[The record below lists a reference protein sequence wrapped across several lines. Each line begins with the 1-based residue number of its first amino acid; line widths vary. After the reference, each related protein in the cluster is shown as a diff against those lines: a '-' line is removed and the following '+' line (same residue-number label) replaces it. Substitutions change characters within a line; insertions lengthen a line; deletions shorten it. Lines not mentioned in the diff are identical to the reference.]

1 MKKMLRF
8 LMMMILSWWVDISLY
23 TLLLF
28 QLPCCLGFQFMFQL
42 FFGEINLYN
51 LSIHCY
57 LDVGHRSVVN
67 HVAIKWC
74 MLDGWNNFAFIAVE
88 PSLHMKLMG
97 SFYSFFFLF
106 HCIHF
111 WPSMAVWKGIP
122 FGLCCRQITLPP
134 KLGIIFVIY
143 HLYIA

>member
-51 LSIHCY
+51 LSVHCY
-57 LDVGHRSVVN
+57 LDVGHRSVVK

-97 SFYSFFFLF
+97 SFYSFFFFSLVFTSGPAWLF
-106 HCIHF
+106 G
-111 WPSMAVWKGIP
+111 KGFP
-122 FGLCCRQITLPP
+122 
-134 KLGIIFVIY
+134 LGS
-143 HLYIA
+143 AADR

>member
-1 MKKMLRF
+1 
-8 LMMMILSWWVDISLY
+8 MILSWWVDISLY
-23 TLLLF
+23 SLLLF

-57 LDVGHRSVVN
+57 LDVGHRSVVK

-97 SFYSFFFLF
+97 SFYSFFIFSLVFTSGPALLF
-106 HCIHF
+106 G
-111 WPSMAVWKGIP
+111 KGFP
-122 FGLCCRQITLPP
+122 LGSAAGQITLPP
-134 KLGIIFVIY
+134 KLGISFVIY